1 MFQGAT
7 KFNKDLNTW
16 NVNKVTGMIA
26 IFNEAANFDQP
37 LNSWNV
43 SRVTSMESMFGKANN
58 FNQPLNGWDVGKV
71 NNMLWMFYDASS
83 FDQSLNGWNVSKVI
97 FMCNS
102 SDGWPYGMFEQASS
116 YNQPL
121 NAWDVSKVK
130 NFDAMFYSAARFNQ
144 DICSWGDIPTSTSQ
158 TTSPIIPQLDMDD
171 VARKLD
177 HWVGPRPPKPIVWY
191 GKKFPYNRVSDM
203 FSYSGCT
210 YKDSPNKSSRGP
222 FCASVCIK
230 NPTFS
235 PTVYPTFSPTVSQS
249 PSSSTYPTFSPTVS
263 QSPSS
268 STYYPTFSPIV
279 YPTFSPTVSQSP
291 SSSQSPSYNW
301 DDDNLYSNSN
311 KSPNEP
317 IANESHQ
324 VSVQATALAR
334 AKKPTLQTC
343 WNKGTNK
350 CPIVPGKIPTTAPS
364 CRC

>member
-1 MFQGAT
+1 
-7 KFNKDLNTW
+7 
-16 NVNKVTGMIA
+16 
-26 IFNEAANFDQP
+26 
-37 LNSWNV
+37 
-43 SRVTSMESMFGKANN
+43 
-58 FNQPLNGWDVGKV
+58 
-71 NNMLWMFYDASS
+71 
-83 FDQSLNGWNVSKVI
+83 
-97 FMCNS
+97 
-102 SDGWPYGMFEQASS
+102 MFEQASS

-158 TTSPIIPQLDMDD
+158 TTPP
-171 VARKLD
+171 KK
-177 HWVGPRPPKPIVWY
+177 PPKPIFFY
-191 GKKFPYNRVSDM
+191 PGTKKFPYIRVSDM

-222 FCASVCIK
+222 FCASDCIK
-230 NPTFS
+230 N
-235 PTVYPTFSPTVSQS
+235 
-249 PSSSTYPTFSPTVS
+249 PTFSPTVS

-268 STYYPTFSPIV
+268 STYYPTFSPTV
-279 YPTFSPTVSQSP
+279 YTTFSPTVSQSP

-311 KSPNEP
+311 KIPNEP

-350 CPIVPGKIPTTAPS
+350 CPIVPGKKPTTAPS